1 MHEDPAVVGPATKT
15 KPLCLNCLQPATGE
29 DRYIYLTKYQR
40 LQFQNIKSKNK
51 QCHIF
56 RCSGCNFPCC
66 EKCSGVLSE
75 RSLHSEEECRILRD
89 LGYGTSITDFEK
101 NTSLVYACIWI
112 YRAFRW
118 KENNP
123 EYFNYIS
130 RYLMA
135 GRDNTLLFTNQ

>member
-1 MHEDPAVVGPATKT
+1 M
-15 KPLCLNCLQPATGE
+15 
-29 DRYIYLTKYQR
+29 
-40 LQFQNIKSKNK
+40 
-51 QCHIF
+51 
-56 RCSGCNFPCC
+56 
-66 EKCSGVLSE
+66 LSE